1 MKAWFI
7 PLAFLGLAVAAQ
19 ADDTPAPN
27 ARQACRADYQKFCSG
42 VPRSGGRA
50 LDCLNS
56 HKGDL
61 STACQEAIA
70 KLPPKDSATTPD
82 QPPKS
87 E

>member
-7 PLAFLGLAVAAQ
+7 PLALFGLAVAAQ